1 MKRYWRASALVAAVA
16 FAWVFPTQVEAQ
28 IVWYK
33 WIQHSK
39 YNEEIKLWIAEEWK
53 RGEAYDSARECR
65 ASIPKLGAGKSGD
78 VGIEY
83 FSTGETVIVKGPT
96 IGMLRMD
103 YKCLPQGDKP

>member
-1 MKRYWRASALVAAVA
+1 VVVLGVA
-16 FAWVFPTQVEAQ
+16 FGWAFPTQLQAQ
-28 IVWYK
+28 TVWYK

-65 ASIPKLGAGKSGD
+65 ASIPKLGGGKLGD
-78 VGIEY
+78 GNEY
-83 FSTGETVIVKGPT
+83 VSMGETVIVKGPS

-103 YKCLPQGDKP
+103 YKCLPQSDTPR